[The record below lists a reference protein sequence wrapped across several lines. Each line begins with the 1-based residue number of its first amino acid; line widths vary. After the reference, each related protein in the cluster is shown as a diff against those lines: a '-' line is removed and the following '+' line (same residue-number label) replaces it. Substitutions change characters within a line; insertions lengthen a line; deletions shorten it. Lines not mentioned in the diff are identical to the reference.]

1 MPASPELMTQTVFPC
16 SASSKACSARAR
28 GNYGG
33 SYIRFIARSDAGNNY
48 FGVFHI
54 HMFYWHTKIELIF
67 DETEK
72 TLC

>member
-1 MPASPELMTQTVFPC
+1 MQS
-16 SASSKACSARAR
+16 

>member
-1 MPASPELMTQTVFPC
+1 
-16 SASSKACSARAR
+16 
-28 GNYGG
+28 
-33 SYIRFIARSDAGNNY
+33 
-48 FGVFHI
+48 VFHI